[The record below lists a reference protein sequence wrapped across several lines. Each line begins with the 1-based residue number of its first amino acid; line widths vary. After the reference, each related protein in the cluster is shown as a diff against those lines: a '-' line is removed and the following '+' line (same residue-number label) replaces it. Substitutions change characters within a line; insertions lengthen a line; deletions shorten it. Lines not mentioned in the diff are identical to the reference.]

1 MAGYKKML
9 ALIAAIM
16 VPLSLSSCETGPNAE
31 LTAGTDNGTQTAENR
46 EIVMDSE
53 FVQQPGLPRLCVHV
67 VEKRLCKCK

>member
-53 FVQQPGLPRLCVHV
+53 FVQQPDYRDYVYMW
-67 VEKRLCKCK
+67 CK